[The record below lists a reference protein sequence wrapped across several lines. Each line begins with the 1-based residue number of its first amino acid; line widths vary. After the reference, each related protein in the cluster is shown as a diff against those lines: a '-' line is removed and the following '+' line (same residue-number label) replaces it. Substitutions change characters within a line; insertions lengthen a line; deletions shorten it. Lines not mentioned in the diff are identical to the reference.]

1 VLIGRYTCLQIVS
14 RICFVNCEVHLATIT
29 MHKGVT
35 IEMSCFVFANWVN
48 YLANGLNI
56 SIYQGRP
63 LYEDKNDF
71 VNWYW
76 LHCNWT
82 LQDVGVRFL
91 SSLGRESFWS

>member
-1 VLIGRYTCLQIVS
+1 
-14 RICFVNCEVHLATIT
+14 

-71 VNWYW
+71 VNWY
-76 LHCNWT
+76 
-82 LQDVGVRFL
+82 
-91 SSLGRESFWS
+91 